1 MTYNISKCFFLEE
14 FQDVIN
20 RIVDIET
27 GSLKKDECC
36 RDAKNWVI
44 LEGGI
49 WKNIRD
55 RNDIKKRFD
64 NIGFCGIKKKSI
76 GFINLRMPYYSTF
89 KEYKENWLYKKVEYY
104 LDLLDFYEGDMKVVN
119 EVIEDEFVFGKIPD
133 DLVKSVQKQIRYF
146 KIYDEIDSESDSES
160 DSDSD

>member
-1 MTYNISKCFFLEE
+1 MTYKISKCFFLEE

-49 WKNIRD
+49 WRNIRD